1 MPKEMVLINTI
12 SKEIFLINKIQ
23 YYHFNNQYY
32 YYYNLME
39 WNLERF

>member
-1 MPKEMVLINTI
+1 MPKIILFNSKI
-12 SKEIFLINKIQ
+12 SNEIIQVNKTD